1 MNEHEAIPHLR
12 EIVVFL
18 IAAGILVPAL
28 SRIRISPVLGYLL
41 VGAVVGPFGLGLLAA
56 ELPWVGVAAITD
68 LEGVRAL
75 AELGV
80 IFLLFMIGLELSI
93 ERLWAMRR
101 LVFGLGSLQVIV
113 TAAAI
118 GLIAWGF
125 GNSAGAS
132 IVLGACL
139 ALSSTAIVMQLLLEQ
154 RRLATPLGRTSF
166 SILLMQDLAVVPIL
180 FVVGVLGARLG
191 EQVGL
196 ALLIALGRAVLVI
209 AAVYVAGRVIVRPL
223 FGMVARTRSAELF
236 MAATL
241 LMVIGTAAITAA
253 AGLSM
258 ALGAFL
264 AGLLLAETEYRHEIE
279 VYIQPFKGLLLGL
292 FFMSVGMGIDYRT
305 VADEPLWIFASVV
318 GLFAIKA
325 TITGLLCLAFRLPR
339 HVSLEAGLLLGQGGE
354 FAFVVVG
361 LAMTLGL
368 LPSPAGQFMLIVAGL
383 TMLATPLVAAAA
395 SRIAELIREKTGAPT
410 AEPDDAALSGLEG
423 HVVIV
428 GFGRVGRMI
437 ALALDAEAAPY
448 VALDV
453 DPMAVAEARAR
464 KLPVFF
470 GDASR
475 LEMLSRVHVATA
487 AAIVVTLDDPDKTDR
502 IVRIAHEQWPQVP
515 VHARARDSEHA
526 ARLLELGTD
535 HVVPETLEASLQL
548 AGRVLHTLGA
558 SEEVIRARLEVQR
571 DLEVAALG
579 KGRGHV
585 DASAARGPSNS
596 VIS

>member
-1 MNEHEAIPHLR
+1 MNEHETIPHLR

-18 IAAGILVPAL
+18 VAAGILVPAL
-28 SRIRISPVLGYLL
+28 SRLRISPILGYLL
-41 VGAVVGPFGLGLLAA
+41 VGAIVGPFGLGLLAA
-56 ELPWVGVAAITD
+56 QRPLLAVAAITD

-101 LVFGLGSLQVIV
+101 LVFGLGTLQVLV
-113 TAAAI
+113 TSLVI
-118 GLIAWGF
+118 GTIAYGF

-139 ALSSTAIVMQLLLEQ
+139 ALSSTAIVMQLLFEQ
-154 RRLATPLGRTSF
+154 RRLATPIGRTSF
-166 SILLMQDLAVVPIL
+166 SILLLQDLAVVPIL

-191 EQVGL
+191 ENVGA
-196 ALLIALGRAVLVI
+196 ALIVALGRAALVI
-209 AAVYVAGRVIVRPL
+209 AGVYVVGRLVARPM
-223 FGMVARTRSAELF
+223 FRMVARTRSAELF

-279 VYIQPFKGLLLGL
+279 VYIEPFKGLLLGL

-305 VADEPLWIFASVV
+305 IADEPLWIAASVL
-318 GLFAIKA
+318 GLFVIKS
-325 TITGLLCLAFRLPR
+325 TITGLLCLSFRLPR
-339 HVSLEAGLLLGQGGE
+339 HLSLEAGLLLGQGGE

-361 LAMTLGL
+361 LALSLGL
-368 LPSPAGQFMLIVAGL
+368 LPFEAAQFMLIVAGL
-383 TMLATPLVAAAA
+383 TMLVTPLVAAAA
-395 SRIAELIREKTGAPT
+395 SRLAERVRNQSEMHAD
-410 AEPDDAALSGLEG
+410 EQEEAALSGLEG

-437 ALALDAEAAPY
+437 GTVLDAEATPY

-453 DPMAVAEARAR
+453 DPLAVAAARENR
-464 KLPVFF
+464 LSVFF

-475 LEMLSRVHVATA
+475 AEMLERVHAGAA
-487 AAIVVTLDDPDKTDR
+487 AAIVVTLDDTAKADR
-502 IVRIAHEQWPQVP
+502 IVQVVRHRWPHVP
-515 VHARARDSEHA
+515 IHARARHAAHA
-526 ARLLELGTD
+526 ARLLALGTQQ
-535 HVVPETLEASLQL
+535 VVPEALEASLQM
-548 AGRVLHTLGA
+548 AGRLLRTLGA
-558 SEEVIRARLEVQR
+558 SEDVIHARLEVQR
-571 DLEVAALG
+571 NLELAALTG
-579 KGRGHV
+579 AP
-585 DASAARGPSNS
+585 ASPARPG
-596 VIS
+596 